1 MRRMWIVAAVTMGIG
16 MVPGASAARAASA
29 PRTKHFT
36 TIAVGATISN
46 NHNRFEDAYR
56 IKQSP
61 DGGGAGFQDGQVV
74 GTRFPATVHD
84 IFKAFYRNGL
94 QIYSETLTE
103 VPPHTNSVGS
113 ITGNGSCAGGTGVH
127 AAERCSYSVTGTYD
141 LISGVTELRRSG
153 TFTR

>member
-1 MRRMWIVAAVTMGIG
+1 MRRMGIVAAVTMGIG

-29 PRTKHFT
+29 PRTKHFI

-61 DGGGAGFQDGQVV
+61 DGGGAGFLDGQVV

-103 VPPHTNSVGS
+103 VPPTPTAWARSP
-113 ITGNGSCAGGTGVH
+113 GT
-127 AAERCSYSVTGTYD
+127 AAAPAAPGFMR
-141 LISGVTELRRSG
+141 LRGAATPSPAR
-153 TFTR
+153 TT